1 MKILLF
7 FFFLSLILFCV
18 YFLNNMPSYK
28 PTNKKLFVRYFCIF
42 VLILSYFFAS
52 LLFLSILNPE
62 YVYHYQRFSL
72 IEIFKKSGTIELIN
86 FLIDYIKS
94 FLKKS

>member
-1 MKILLF
+1 MKILLLI
-7 FFFLSLILFCV
+7 FFLSLMLFCV
-18 YFLNNMPSYK
+18 YILNNIHLYK

-42 VLILSYFFAS
+42 VLIFSYFFAS